1 MMLSNYL
8 ILCCPL
14 ILLHSSFPTI
24 RVFSREWA
32 VHSRWPKYW
41 SCSFSISPCN
51 EYSGLISFRIDWF
64 DFLAVQG
71 TLNYPT
77 PQFESIHSSA
87 LSLHYGS
94 TLTSVHDYWKSY
106 SFDCTDFV
114 GKVMSLFFN
123 TLSRFVIVFLPRSK
137 HLLISWL
144 QSPYAVTILYP
155 SEIKKLEN

>member
-1 MMLSNYL
+1 MLSNHL

-14 ILLHSSFPTI
+14 ILLHSSFPSI

-71 TLNYPT
+71 TFNYPT
-77 PQFESIHSSA
+77 PQFEGIHSSA

-94 TLTSVHDYWKSY
+94 ALTSVHDYWKNY
-106 SFDCTDFV
+106 SFDCTDFF

-144 QSPYAVTILYP
+144 QSPYAVTTSYP